1 MKYNYPIFI
10 SLLMVAT
17 MVQGV
22 RGQSPDS
29 TSQIVSFSGSIGI
42 TNNGFSI
49 IPTFS
54 LNSPATIMN
63 FSWRKNKFSF
73 DPDFRL
79 VPDASK
85 GGLLFWFR
93 YRLIEQKKFQLRIGI
108 HPAFTLVKRQVVE
121 NGTSSEITE
130 MLRFAAGELVSTYQ
144 IKPKWGVSAMFLH
157 GSGLQLHGPQNTD
170 VLFLS
175 TNFSDIHLGKDIR
188 FQFIPMIFFLRT
200 DGFTGNYLSATGILS
215 HKKSPFSIQ
224 STLNQTITS
233 NIPGNENFMWNVM
246 FAYNFKKIHQIMR

>member
-1 MKYNYPIFI
+1 MKYHFPVFI
-10 SLLMVAT
+10 SLFLVSVL
-17 MVQGV
+17 VQKGN
-22 RGQSPDS
+22 GQSTDS

-93 YRLIEQKKFQLRIGI
+93 YRLIEQKKFQLRIGM
-108 HPAFTLVKRQVVE
+108 HPAFTLVKRQLME
-121 NGTSSEITE
+121 NGTRTEITE
-130 MLRFAAGELVSTYQ
+130 MLRFTAGELVSTYQ

-157 GSGLQLHGPQNTD
+157 GSGLQQHGPQNTD

-175 TNFSDIHLGKDIR
+175 TNFRDIPLGKDIR

-200 DGFTGNYLSATGILS
+200 DGFTGNYLSATSILT

-224 STLNQTITS
+224 SILNQTITS
-233 NIPGNENFMWNVM
+233 NIPNNKKFMWNIM
-246 FAYNFKKIHQIMR
+246 FAYNFRKIYQIIR

>member
-1 MKYNYPIFI
+1 
-10 SLLMVAT
+10 
-17 MVQGV
+17 
-22 RGQSPDS
+22 
-29 TSQIVSFSGSIGI
+29 
-42 TNNGFSI
+42 
-49 IPTFS
+49 
-54 LNSPATIMN
+54 
-63 FSWRKNKFSF
+63 
-73 DPDFRL
+73 
-79 VPDASK
+79 
-85 GGLLFWFR
+85 
-93 YRLIEQKKFQLRIGI
+93 
-108 HPAFTLVKRQVVE
+108 VE

-200 DGFTGNYLSATGILS
+200 DGFTGNYLSATSILS

-246 FAYNFKKIHQIMR
+246 FAYNFKKIYQIMR